1 MTFSLSESE
10 IGELVASLEDFH
22 REYGNLDQLLDA
34 PSLERLHN
42 AHRDFLLQLLGN
54 DNRDGEAL
62 ARVYIELNLPFHLL
76 TGCLNHIK
84 SELLRIEASRHRNEI
99 DPVQLYSDLNALFDA
114 ARQQAALHYLHTEAS
129 ASEPLDQAQMQNR
142 LLIRLYRDW
151 LERVNRALLDGL
163 EDFPLTSAADSR
175 FTEAL
180 QYPESLLICLDLKTC
195 DHILEQ
201 HRLIRQKAG
210 ILYAMLAAERYDN
223 AYLAYR
229 ETRQM
234 VNELTQLLGVLYF
247 ESQTNRIQSF
257 FNFVQAALYLP
268 GEKFFCVVNLRRLNH
283 INQMYGVE
291 NGDRSLQLLDD
302 CLSQL
307 LEKHQSWMVY
317 TRGIAGDFYL
327 HCLRCDRDRVEALMD
342 EIEVCVAEQQQREL
356 PFPMDLMISGINLTE
371 LSDLTTENMHLIV
384 DYLSRANTAGKSR
397 VQDSREELDAMME
410 WIRQRYRQSID
421 LAHKLD
427 RDNIEVFIQPLV
439 ELDARQQIHA
449 FEVLGRFREQNGYIS
464 AGMFIGDI
472 IRLGLI
478 ERFDRLVLERLV
490 QLSEEL
496 REITGRLF
504 INVSALT
511 LEDEGYIRTLNEA
524 MQGPLAGFEIVLE
537 LTEQTLLENLERIY
551 QLREQH
557 GLNFAIDDFGTGFS
571 SLQTVIELA
580 LRGGIQYLKVDGS
593 LTSKL
598 NSNPA
603 SEQIIRITRQMAREL
618 GLSTVVEF
626 VETHEQLHRLEAI
639 DIDLGQGYLL
649 GVPDPVSVWLGKM
662 VYLRSKQLQAA
673 DIGLTTV

>member
-1 MTFSLSESE
+1 
-10 IGELVASLEDFH
+10 
-22 REYGNLDQLLDA
+22 
-34 PSLERLHN
+34 
-42 AHRDFLLQLLGN
+42 
-54 DNRDGEAL
+54 
-62 ARVYIELNLPFHLL
+62 
-76 TGCLNHIK
+76 
-84 SELLRIEASRHRNEI
+84 
-99 DPVQLYSDLNALFDA
+99 
-114 ARQQAALHYLHTEAS
+114 
-129 ASEPLDQAQMQNR
+129 
-142 LLIRLYRDW
+142 
-151 LERVNRALLDGL
+151 
-163 EDFPLTSAADSR
+163 
-175 FTEAL
+175 
-180 QYPESLLICLDLKTC
+180 
-195 DHILEQ
+195 
-201 HRLIRQKAG
+201 
-210 ILYAMLAAERYDN
+210 MLAAERYDN

>member
-1 MTFSLSESE
+1 MAFTLSEAE
-10 IGELVASLEDFH
+10 IGDLIDGLETFH
-22 REYGNLDQLLDA
+22 RENSNLDQLLDTPA
-34 PSLERLHN
+34 LDRLRGV
-42 AHRDFLLQLLGN
+42 HRDSLLRLSRSDDL
-54 DNRDGEAL
+54 DGRSL
-62 ARVYIELNLPFHLL
+62 AHVYLELKLPFHLL
-76 TGCLNHIK
+76 TGSLNHLK
-84 SELLRIEASRHRNEI
+84 SELLHIEASRHRDEI
-99 DPVQLYSDLNALFDA
+99 DPMQLYSDLNALHDA
-114 ARQQAALHYLHTEAS
+114 ARQQAALQYLRADAS
-129 ASEPLDQAQMQNR
+129 ASEPLGQAQMQNR

-163 EDFPLTSAADSR
+163 DGFPLTSAADSR

-210 ILYAMLAAERYDN
+210 ILYAMLAVERYDN
-223 AYLAYR
+223 AYLAYS

-327 HCLRCDRDRVEALMD
+327 HCLRCDRDRVEALID
-342 EIEVCVAEQQQREL
+342 EIEACVAEQQQQREL
-356 PFPMDLMISGINLTE
+356 PFPMDLMITGISLTE
-371 LSDLTTENMHLIV
+371 LNELTTENMHLIV
-384 DYLSRANTAGKSR
+384 DYLSRADTADQPR
-397 VQDSREELDAMME
+397 VRNSREELDAMME

-421 LAHKLD
+421 LVQKLD
-427 RDNIEVFIQPLV
+427 RDHVEVFVQPLV

-464 AGMFIGDI
+464 AGLFIDDI
-472 IRLGLI
+472 IRLGLV
-478 ERFDRLVLERLV
+478 ERFDRLVLERLTRLSDELS
-490 QLSEEL
+490 QL
-496 REITGRLF
+496 TGRLF

-511 LEDEGYIRTLNEA
+511 LEDEGYIQALQQA

-537 LTEQTLLENLERIY
+537 LTEQILLENLERVY
-551 QLREQH
+551 QLHEQH

-580 LRGGIQYLKVDGS
+580 LRGGIQYLKIDGS
-593 LTSKL
+593 LTNQL
-598 NSNPA
+598 GSNPA

-618 GLSTVVEF
+618 GLSTVVEY
-626 VETHEQLHRLEAI
+626 VETREQLQSLEAI

-649 GVPDPVSVWLGKM
+649 GIPDPVPVWLGKLA
-662 VYLRSKQLQAA
+662 YLRSKQLQAVE
-673 DIGLTTV
+673 IGLTV